1 MPTKEAKES
10 LLERP
15 IGSVITK
22 NVFVVLHEFRQLPK
36 RQQRVAFS
44 AVAVAHVVIVV
55 ILGLCKTQGFSFS
68 SCFFAFALNHAFGLN
83 IVHCPLA
90 QQGKVLFVYLQREL

>member
-55 ILGLCKTQGFSFS
+55 ILGLCKTQGFTFTG
-68 SCFFAFALNHAFGLN
+68 FFAFALDHAFGLN

-90 QQGKVLFVYLQREL
+90 QLHKVLCFCC